1 MHISTSFAQ
10 KNAPSK
16 NDYILI
22 INSYTETTP
31 WSSSIID
38 PIIQMASKNQKLDI
52 YIEHM
57 NMFVVNK
64 QEELNEFTEFL
75 FFRIFGKTSQTF
87 SRGREFC
94 FTPERRN
101 PK

>member
-1 MHISTSFAQ
+1 MIKINSIFRSVFMNKPFFCIFILCMYTSTSFAQ
-10 KNAPSK
+10 KNTPSQ

-38 PIIQMASKNQKLDI
+38 PIIRMASKNQKLDI

-64 QEELNEFTEFL
+64 KEELN
-75 FFRIFGKTSQTF
+75 
-87 SRGREFC
+87 
-94 FTPERRN
+94 
-101 PK
+101 